1 MITFCVKDCH
11 PTLQICGREGHMA
24 NVCEVRYYGPPTCK
38 LDGRLGHLEGGCRYI
53 PLVLDDQGWHRPEDE
68 MAL

>member
-1 MITFCVKDCH
+1 
-11 PTLQICGREGHMA
+11 MA
-24 NVCEVRYYGPPTCK
+24 NVCEVRYYGPLTCK

-53 PLVLDDQGWHRPEDE
+53 PLVLDGQGWHRPEDE